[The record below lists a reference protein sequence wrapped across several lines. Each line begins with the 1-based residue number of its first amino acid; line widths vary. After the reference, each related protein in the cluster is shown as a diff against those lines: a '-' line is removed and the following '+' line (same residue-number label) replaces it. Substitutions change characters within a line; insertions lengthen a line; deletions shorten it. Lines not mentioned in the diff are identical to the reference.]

1 MCVVGHSTHY
11 PRGSSWEIDI
21 LPSRVVTDVKTA
33 VQRNWVARAYV
44 SIGVPPSWRLGLI
57 TRSVFHSECG
67 SEFNHS

>member
-21 LPSRVVTDVKTA
+21 SPSRVVTDVKTA

-44 SIGVPPSWRLGLI
+44 SIGVPPGWDSRL
-57 TRSVFHSECG
+57 
-67 SEFNHS
+67 NHSVGVPLRVWL